1 MENLQYIVHMDA
13 AYHHCPVHGHGTK
26 YQQIPIINIP
36 IKSYDEPSRYP
47 LYWLIGINN
56 VWAIIH
62 KAPKTQPGIKKNRNT
77 QASIIRLQPS
87 IPYNDG

>member
-1 MENLQYIVHMDA
+1 MVHIDA

-47 LYWLIGINN
+47 LYWLIGIPN
-56 VWAIIH
+56 VWATIH
-62 KAPKTQPGIKKNRNT
+62 KPPKNQPGKT
-77 QASIIRLQPS
+77 TP
-87 IPYNDG
+87 

>member
-1 MENLQYIVHMDA
+1 MSAAQMCTMYVIWKTSDVYIYIYMVHIDA

-47 LYWLIGINN
+47 LYWLIGIPN
-56 VWAIIH
+56 VWATIH
-62 KAPKTQPGIKKNRNT
+62 KPPKNQPGKT
-77 QASIIRLQPS
+77 TP
-87 IPYNDG
+87 